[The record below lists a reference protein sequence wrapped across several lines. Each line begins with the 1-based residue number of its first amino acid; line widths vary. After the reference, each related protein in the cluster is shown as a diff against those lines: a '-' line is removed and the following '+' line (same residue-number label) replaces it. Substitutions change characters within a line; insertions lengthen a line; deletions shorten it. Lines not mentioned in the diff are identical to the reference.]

1 MEATAFFERKVGL
14 TPRDIS
20 SLKSKTVNDILKQ
33 RLAESIE
40 NKCSEHGFV
49 LPGSLEIISRSMGYF
64 EQARFTGDAVYYVK
78 AKGQVLYPADGI
90 RVTGEVIR
98 KNKLGLYVVHR
109 DALRIQVPRDL
120 HIGNEEF
127 DSVEI
132 GDTIEV
138 EIKKSRFQVNDPF
151 VLTNGLFVG
160 KREEGVAV
168 VMPPPV
174 TAVTSTA
181 EGTGAD
187 AEAEAEV
194 DADADAV
201 AKEDE
206 EDEDEDDEDEDEE
219 GEGATATGVA
229 DEGEDE
235 EEDDEEDDDEDGEE
249 GA

>member
-20 SLKSKTVNDILKQ
+20 SLKSKTVNDILKE

-49 LPGSLEIISRSMGYF
+49 LPGSVEILSRSMGYF

-78 AKGQVLYPADGI
+78 AKGQILYPADGI

-98 KNKLGLYVVHR
+98 KNKLGLYIVHR

-132 GDTIEV
+132 GDTVEV

-151 VLTNGLFVG
+151 VLTNGLFIG
-160 KREEGVAV
+160 KREEGATAV
-168 VMPPPV
+168 VPTIVAPPAVAPV
-174 TAVTSTA
+174 TAVM
-181 EGTGAD
+181 GTV
-187 AEAEAEV
+187 EES
-194 DADADAV
+194 
-201 AKEDE
+201 DE
-206 EDEDEDDEDEDEE
+206 DEDEDEE
-219 GEGATATGVA
+219 EEVAPAPAPATAVA
-229 DEGEDE
+229 EDE
-235 EEDDEEDDDEDGEE
+235 EDEESEAEDEDE
-249 GA
+249 A

>member
-14 TPRDIS
+14 SPRDIS
-20 SLKSKTVNDILKQ
+20 SLKGKTVNDILKK

-49 LPGSLEIISRSMGYF
+49 LPGSVEILSRSMGYF

-78 AKGQVLYPADGI
+78 AKGQILYPADGI

-132 GDTIEV
+132 GDTVEV

-151 VLTNGLFVG
+151 VLTNGLFIG
-160 KREEGVAV
+160 KREAGVVA
-168 VMPPPV
+168 PAPAPAPANAV
-174 TAVTSTA
+174 TAVTGTA
-181 EGTGAD
+181 EESDDEEEEVVVGAS
-187 AEAEAEV
+187 AAAP
-194 DADADAV
+194 APAPATAV
-201 AKEDE
+201 AEDDTEDEE
-206 EDEDEDDEDEDEE
+206 EDEDE
-219 GEGATATGVA
+219 
-229 DEGEDE
+229 E
-235 EEDDEEDDDEDGEE
+235 EE
-249 GA
+249 A

>member
-20 SLKSKTVNDILKQ
+20 SLKSKTVNDILKE

-49 LPGSLEIISRSMGYF
+49 LPGSVEILSRSMGYF

-78 AKGQVLYPADGI
+78 AKGQILYPADGI

-98 KNKLGLYVVHR
+98 KNKLGLYIVHR

-132 GDTIEV
+132 GDTVEV

-151 VLTNGLFVG
+151 VLTNGLFIG
-160 KREEGVAV
+160 KREEGAAAV
-168 VMPPPV
+168 VPTIVAPPAVAPV
-174 TAVTSTA
+174 TAVM
-181 EGTGAD
+181 GTVD
-187 AEAEAEV
+187 ESDEEEEEDEEEEV
-194 DADADAV
+194 APAPAPATAV
-201 AKEDE
+201 ADDE
-206 EDEDEDDEDEDEE
+206 EDEEESEAEDED
-219 GEGATATGVA
+219 G
-229 DEGEDE
+229 DE
-235 EEDDEEDDDEDGEE
+235 
-249 GA
+249 A

>member
-20 SLKSKTVNDILKQ
+20 SLKSKTVNDILKE

-49 LPGSLEIISRSMGYF
+49 LPGSVEILSRSMGYF

-78 AKGQVLYPADGI
+78 AKGQILYPADGI

-98 KNKLGLYVVHR
+98 KNKLGLYIVHR

-132 GDTIEV
+132 GDTVEV

-151 VLTNGLFVG
+151 VLTNGLFIG
-160 KREEGVAV
+160 KREEGATAV
-168 VMPPPV
+168 VPTIVAPPAVAPV
-174 TAVTSTA
+174 TAVM
-181 EGTGAD
+181 GTVD
-187 AEAEAEV
+187 ESDEEEDEEEEEEV
-194 DADADAV
+194 APAPAPATAV
-201 AKEDE
+201 AEDE
-206 EDEDEDDEDEDEE
+206 EDEESEAEDED
-219 GEGATATGVA
+219 G
-229 DEGEDE
+229 DE
-235 EEDDEEDDDEDGEE
+235 
-249 GA
+249 A

>member
-20 SLKSKTVNDILKQ
+20 SLKSKTVNDILKE

-109 DALRIQVPRDL
+109 DALRIQIPRDL

-132 GDTIEV
+132 GDTVEV

-160 KREEGVAV
+160 KREEGATV
-168 VMPPPV
+168 VMPPPPPAAATTITG
-174 TAVTSTA
+174 TAVA
-181 EGTGAD
+181 EGAD
-187 AEAEAEV
+187 A
-194 DADADAV
+194 
-201 AKEDE
+201 KEDEDDENDE
-206 EDEDEDDEDEDEE
+206 EDEDEEGDDEEGGDEEGDDEEGGDEEGGDEDEDEE
-219 GEGATATGVA
+219 G
-229 DEGEDE
+229 
-235 EEDDEEDDDEDGEE
+235 DDEEGDEE
-249 GA
+249 A

>member
-14 TPRDIS
+14 SPRDIS
-20 SLKSKTVNDILKQ
+20 SLKSKTVNDILKE

-49 LPGSLEIISRSMGYF
+49 LPGSVEILSRSMGYF

-78 AKGQVLYPADGI
+78 AKGQILYPADGI

-98 KNKLGLYVVHR
+98 KNKLGLYIVHR

-132 GDTIEV
+132 GDTVEV

-151 VLTNGLFVG
+151 VLTNGLFIG
-160 KREEGVAV
+160 KRDAGAVAPAPAPAPAPANAVTAVTGTVEESDDEDEDEDEVVAGA
-168 VMPPPV
+168 PTPAPV
-174 TAVTSTA
+174 TAVA
-181 EGTGAD
+181 EEED
-187 AEAEAEV
+187 EDDEDE
-194 DADADAV
+194 DED
-201 AKEDE
+201 DE
-206 EDEDEDDEDEDEE
+206 EDEDEDDEEEDEE
-219 GEGATATGVA
+219 DA
-229 DEGEDE
+229 
-235 EEDDEEDDDEDGEE
+235 
-249 GA
+249 

>member
-20 SLKSKTVNDILKQ
+20 SLKSKTVNDILKE

-49 LPGSLEIISRSMGYF
+49 LPGSVEILSRSMGYF

-78 AKGQVLYPADGI
+78 AKGQILYPADGI

-98 KNKLGLYVVHR
+98 KNKLGLYIVHR

-132 GDTIEV
+132 GDTVEV

-151 VLTNGLFVG
+151 VLTNGLFIG
-160 KREEGVAV
+160 KREEGAAAV
-168 VMPPPV
+168 VPTIVAPPAVAPV
-174 TAVTSTA
+174 TAVM
-181 EGTGAD
+181 GT
-187 AEAEAEV
+187 V
-194 DADADAV
+194 
-201 AKEDE
+201 E
-206 EDEDEDDEDEDEE
+206 ESDEDEDEDEDEE
-219 GEGATATGVA
+219 EEVAPAPAPATAVA
-229 DEGEDE
+229 EDE
-235 EEDDEEDDDEDGEE
+235 EDEESEAEDEDE
-249 GA
+249 A

>member
-20 SLKSKTVNDILKQ
+20 SLKSKTVNDILKE

-49 LPGSLEIISRSMGYF
+49 LPGSVEILSRSMGYF

-78 AKGQVLYPADGI
+78 AKGQILYPADGI

-98 KNKLGLYVVHR
+98 KNKLGLYIVHR

-132 GDTIEV
+132 GDTVEV

-151 VLTNGLFVG
+151 VLTNGLFIG
-160 KREEGVAV
+160 KREEGATAV
-168 VMPPPV
+168 VPTIVAPPAVAPV
-174 TAVTSTA
+174 TAVM
-181 EGTGAD
+181 GTVD
-187 AEAEAEV
+187 ESDEEEDEEEEEEV
-194 DADADAV
+194 APAPAPATAV
-201 AKEDE
+201 ADDE
-206 EDEDEDDEDEDEE
+206 EDEEESEAEDED
-219 GEGATATGVA
+219 G
-229 DEGEDE
+229 DE
-235 EEDDEEDDDEDGEE
+235 
-249 GA
+249 A

>member
-20 SLKSKTVNDILKQ
+20 SLKSKTVNDILKE

-49 LPGSLEIISRSMGYF
+49 LPGSVEILSRSMGYF

-78 AKGQVLYPADGI
+78 AKGQILYPADGI

-98 KNKLGLYVVHR
+98 KNKLGLYIVHR

-132 GDTIEV
+132 GDTVEV

-151 VLTNGLFVG
+151 VLTNGLFIG
-160 KREEGVAV
+160 KREEGATAV
-168 VMPPPV
+168 VPTIVAPPAVAPV
-174 TAVTSTA
+174 TAVM
-181 EGTGAD
+181 GTVD
-187 AEAEAEV
+187 ESDEEEEEDEEEEV
-194 DADADAV
+194 APAPAPATAV
-201 AKEDE
+201 AEDE
-206 EDEDEDDEDEDEE
+206 EDEESEAEDED
-219 GEGATATGVA
+219 G
-229 DEGEDE
+229 DE
-235 EEDDEEDDDEDGEE
+235 
-249 GA
+249 A

>member
-20 SLKSKTVNDILKQ
+20 SLKSKTVNDILKE

-49 LPGSLEIISRSMGYF
+49 LPGSVEILSRSMGYF

-78 AKGQVLYPADGI
+78 AKGQILYPADGI

-98 KNKLGLYVVHR
+98 KNKLGLYIVHR

-132 GDTIEV
+132 GDTVEV

-151 VLTNGLFVG
+151 VLTNGLFIG
-160 KREEGVAV
+160 KREEGATAV
-168 VMPPPV
+168 VPTIVAPPAVAPV
-174 TAVTSTA
+174 TAVM
-181 EGTGAD
+181 GTV
-187 AEAEAEV
+187 EES
-194 DADADAV
+194 
-201 AKEDE
+201 DE
-206 EDEDEDDEDEDEE
+206 EEE
-219 GEGATATGVA
+219 E
-229 DEGEDE
+229 EEEEDE
-235 EEDDEEDDDEDGEE
+235 EEEVAPAPAPATAVAEDEEESEAEDEEE
-249 GA
+249 A

>member
-20 SLKSKTVNDILKQ
+20 SLKGKTVNDILKE

-49 LPGSLEIISRSMGYF
+49 LPGSVEILSRSMGYF

-78 AKGQVLYPADGI
+78 AKGQILYPADGI

-132 GDTIEV
+132 GDTVEV

-151 VLTNGLFVG
+151 VLTNGLFIG
-160 KREEGVAV
+160 KR
-168 VMPPPV
+168 
-174 TAVTSTA
+174 
-181 EGTGAD
+181 D
-187 AEAEAEV
+187 
-194 DADADAV
+194 
-201 AKEDE
+201 
-206 EDEDEDDEDEDEE
+206 
-219 GEGATATGVA
+219 EGATAVVPTAVVPTIVAPPALTGTVA
-229 DEGEDE
+229 EESDEEEEDE
-235 EEDDEEDDDEDGEE
+235 EEDEEEEVAPAPAPAPATAVAEDEEESEAEDEEE
-249 GA
+249 A

>member
-20 SLKSKTVNDILKQ
+20 SLKSKTVNDILKE

-49 LPGSLEIISRSMGYF
+49 LPGSVEILSRSMGYF

-78 AKGQVLYPADGI
+78 AKGQILYPADGI

-98 KNKLGLYVVHR
+98 KNKLGLYIVHR

-132 GDTIEV
+132 GDTVEV

-151 VLTNGLFVG
+151 VLTNGLFIG
-160 KREEGVAV
+160 KREEGATAV
-168 VMPPPV
+168 VPTIVAPPAVAPV
-174 TAVTSTA
+174 TAVM
-181 EGTGAD
+181 GT
-187 AEAEAEV
+187 V
-194 DADADAV
+194 
-201 AKEDE
+201 E
-206 EDEDEDDEDEDEE
+206 ESDEDEDEDEDEE
-219 GEGATATGVA
+219 EEEEEEVAPAPAPATAVA
-229 DEGEDE
+229 
-235 EEDDEEDDDEDGEE
+235 DDEEDEESEAEDEDE
-249 GA
+249 A

>member
-14 TPRDIS
+14 SPRDIS
-20 SLKSKTVNDILKQ
+20 SLKGKTVNDILKK

-49 LPGSLEIISRSMGYF
+49 LPGSVEILSRSMGYF

-78 AKGQVLYPADGI
+78 AKGQILYPADGI

-132 GDTIEV
+132 GDTVEV

-151 VLTNGLFVG
+151 VLTNGLFIG
-160 KREEGVAV
+160 KRDAGAVA
-168 VMPPPV
+168 PTPAPAPAPANAV
-174 TAVTSTA
+174 TAVTGTA
-181 EGTGAD
+181 EESDDEEEEVVVGAP
-187 AEAEAEV
+187 APAPAT
-194 DADADAV
+194 AV
-201 AKEDE
+201 AEEDEENEDEE
-206 EDEDEDDEDEDEE
+206 EDEDE
-219 GEGATATGVA
+219 
-229 DEGEDE
+229 E
-235 EEDDEEDDDEDGEE
+235 EEEE
-249 GA
+249 A

>member
-20 SLKSKTVNDILKQ
+20 SLKSKTVNDILKE

-49 LPGSLEIISRSMGYF
+49 LPGSVEILSRSMGYF

-78 AKGQVLYPADGI
+78 AKGQILYPADGI

-98 KNKLGLYVVHR
+98 KNKLGLYIVHR

-132 GDTIEV
+132 GDTVEV

-151 VLTNGLFVG
+151 VLTNGLFIG
-160 KREEGVAV
+160 KREEGATAV
-168 VMPPPV
+168 VPTIVAPPAVAPV
-174 TAVTSTA
+174 TDVM
-181 EGTGAD
+181 GTV
-187 AEAEAEV
+187 EES
-194 DADADAV
+194 
-201 AKEDE
+201 DE
-206 EDEDEDDEDEDEE
+206 DEDEDEE
-219 GEGATATGVA
+219 EEVAPAPAPATAVA
-229 DEGEDE
+229 ED
-235 EEDDEEDDDEDGEE
+235 EDDEESEAEDEDE
-249 GA
+249 A